1 MASMTSSITCLF
13 HSQTHKNSININN
26 KKKNITTATAPSS
39 SSSSSSSSS
48 QQSKILHRRT
58 TRTTTTTTTTT
69 TNCSCTNVLTNTNA
83 NVNYSSRSSSS
94 AQKGHSSSSQEQHR
108 SLSAFAR
115 NKKTNMSV
123 MMNKNQNTG
132 GRRSAQQNLKLKNK
146 RGQTLIVKAGTDYY
160 ELLGVSRSADTKE
173 LKKAYRS
180 LARKYHP
187 DVNKEPGA
195 EDKFKEIS
203 NAYEV
208 LSDDQKKAIYD
219 QYGEAGLKGG
229 MGGGYG
235 GAGMGDFT
243 NPFDLFESFFGGGGG
258 MGGMGGMGGRSSA
271 QSRNRP
277 TQGDDERFDLEIDF
291 LEAVFGCEKELD
303 VMRLEDCDTCSG
315 SGVKA
320 GTRPST
326 CGTCGGQG
334 QVIATVRTPL
344 GNFQQVTT
352 CQACGGNGQTSTPC
366 PKCGGDGRVRKS
378 KRISLRVPAGVDSG
392 SRLRVRSEGNAGR
405 KGGPPGDLY
414 VFIAV
419 REDPDLKRFESINI
433 STTVTIPYTKAILG
447 TTVKVR
453 TVDGT
458 VDLKIPTGVQP
469 GATLLM
475 AKRGV
480 PKLGNPNVRG
490 DQYVKVKV
498 TIPNKISNEEKALV
512 EELDK
517 NQK

>member
-1 MASMTSSITCLF
+1 MSSSIFAPSAASLGGA
-13 HSQTHKNSININN
+13 QTHNHHN
-26 KKKNITTATAPSS
+26 
-39 SSSSSSSSS
+39 
-48 QQSKILHRRT
+48 R
-58 TRTTTTTTTTT
+58 RTTTTTTT
-69 TNCSCTNVLTNTNA
+69 
-83 NVNYSSRSSSS
+83 SSKILPPQSRPLRPSASSSPRPCATRYGAMKARGYNRRSGSSIVAVSASSSS
-94 AQKGHSSSSQEQHR
+94 FANGDTRTFLYTNATQKNRRGG
-108 SLSAFAR
+108 
-115 NKKTNMSV
+115 KKT
-123 MMNKNQNTG
+123 Q
-132 GRRSAQQNLKLKNK
+132 
-146 RGQTLIVKAGTDYY
+146 RGKTLIVTAGTDYY
-160 ELLGVSRSADTKE
+160 ELLGVSKNADSKQ
-173 LKKAYRS
+173 LKRAYRQ

-219 QYGEAGLKGG
+219 QYGEAGLKNG
-229 MGGGYG
+229 MGGGFG

-243 NPFDLFESFFGGGGG
+243 NPFDLFESFFGGSGG

-271 QSRNRP
+271 QARNRP

-291 LEAVFGCEKELD
+291 LEAVFACEKELD
-303 VMRLEDCDTCSG
+303 VMRLEECDTCSA

-352 CQACGGNGQTSTPC
+352 CQACGGTGQISTPC

-433 STTVTIPYTKAILG
+433 SSTVTIPYTKAILG

>member
-1 MASMTSSITCLF
+1 
-13 HSQTHKNSININN
+13 
-26 KKKNITTATAPSS
+26 
-39 SSSSSSSSS
+39 
-48 QQSKILHRRT
+48 
-58 TRTTTTTTTTT
+58 
-69 TNCSCTNVLTNTNA
+69 
-83 NVNYSSRSSSS
+83 
-94 AQKGHSSSSQEQHR
+94 
-108 SLSAFAR
+108 
-115 NKKTNMSV
+115 
-123 MMNKNQNTG
+123 
-132 GRRSAQQNLKLKNK
+132 
-146 RGQTLIVKAGTDYY
+146 
-160 ELLGVSRSADTKE
+160 
-173 LKKAYRS
+173 
-180 LARKYHP
+180 
-187 DVNKEPGA
+187 
-195 EDKFKEIS
+195 
-203 NAYEV
+203 
-208 LSDDQKKAIYD
+208 
-219 QYGEAGLKGG
+219 
-229 MGGGYG
+229 
-235 GAGMGDFT
+235 
-243 NPFDLFESFFGGGGG
+243 
-258 MGGMGGMGGRSSA
+258 
-271 QSRNRP
+271 
-277 TQGDDERFDLEIDF
+277 
-291 LEAVFGCEKELD
+291 
-303 VMRLEDCDTCSG
+303 MRLEECDTCSG

-433 STTVTIPYTKAILG
+433 SSTVTIPYTKAILG